1 MENLHGFTDGRVIA
15 TTGGT
20 MGHVSGETPQLPGGR
35 NQAVAELGVPFQELG
50 TQHDG
55 ERYSAG
61 RRLFRSRG
69 ETRRD

>member
-20 MGHVSGETPQLPGGR
+20 GGHVSRETPQLAGGR
-35 NQAVAELGVPFQELG
+35 NQAIAEFGVPVQELG

-55 ERYSAG
+55 
-61 RRLFRSRG
+61 
-69 ETRRD
+69 